1 MSEASD
7 DATER
12 VEPSDNA
19 AEHVELDEEVAAGRL
34 VYRRRVDS
42 KVVDI
47 GMLRQRNSR
56 KALLQSMLRLHLSQI
71 PLLPQALLQSM
82 LRQNLSQLP
91 LLPRMIERGRFTRW
105 NAHQLCLKTRI
116 LCLVLDLA
124 NNHGCF
130 QHLEDHVHAR
140 AGMEFQVWADYH
152 KNATEQ
158 PHGHWRNCP
167 ASALLQSFQI
177 GFLDILTDAG
187 KCYRTCST
195 TAGTAEPPLS
205 PLVSYAD
212 LRCYR
217 AGPTTRRRAS
227 QHQG

>member
-1 MSEASD
+1 
-7 DATER
+7 
-12 VEPSDNA
+12 
-19 AEHVELDEEVAAGRL
+19 
-34 VYRRRVDS
+34 
-42 KVVDI
+42 
-47 GMLRQRNSR
+47 MLG
-56 KALLQSMLRLHLSQI
+56 LHLIQI

-130 QHLEDHVHAR
+130 RHLEDHVQAQ
-140 AGMEFQVWADYH
+140 AGMGFQVWADYH
-152 KNATEQ
+152 KNAVFEHLDQ
-158 PHGHWRNCP
+158 MGDSFMSICYQANPV
-167 ASALLQSFQI
+167 SALLQSFQI
-177 GFLDILTDAG
+177 GFLDILRCAG
-187 KCYRTCST
+187 KCYGTCST